1 MIRDIGVVGTGL
13 WESEPIGNEVFAHLQ
28 TGVEVQDPYRGCRDD
43 DGVVRV
49 AGAELHPGEHDRTI
63 AAVERS
69 FTDPFRGAKRRRWFP
84 EDLRVSDA
92 ETDAARRALDD
103 AGIGPQDVGAV
114 LVHSFLPDEL
124 NPKNGP
130 LIADHLGITSA
141 LAFDVDSVCNSALTQ
156 MMVGAS
162 LIRSGQARFVLCTQ
176 SIAYSR
182 VRDSNASSTVM
193 EADMASAYVLGRVPG
208 CEMAFAWRT
217 AGELHAAIS
226 LEWRRPSAAP
236 RTPYWKGPSEQL
248 LIGFDRELQKRVN
261 ADVARYAT
269 ETTSEVLR
277 VAEAE
282 LDDVEL
288 FVTHQPMSWFRP
300 YMEDTLGLRDGV
312 AFDTFEEYANINSPS
327 VTASLHEAR
336 RAGRL
341 ERGTRALIYCP
352 AAGYTY
358 GAVSLRW

>member
-1 MIRDIGVVGTGL
+1 MIRDVGVLGTGL

-28 TGVEVQDPYRGCRDD
+28 TGVAVQDPYRGCRDD

-49 AGAELHPGEHDRTI
+49 AGAELRPGTHDRAI

-69 FTDPFRGAKRRRWFP
+69 FTDPYRGAKRRRWFP
-84 EDLRVSDA
+84 AELRVSEA
-92 ETDAARRALDD
+92 ETAAARGALAD
-103 AGIGPQDVGAV
+103 AGVDPSELGAI
-114 LVHSFLPDEL
+114 LVHSFLPDGL

-130 LIADHLGITSA
+130 LIAENLGVRGA

-162 LIRSGQARFVLCTQ
+162 LIASGQARYVLCTQ

-182 VRDSNASSTVM
+182 VRDPNASSTVM
-193 EADMASAYVLGRVPG
+193 EADMASAFVLGRVPG

-217 AGELHAAIS
+217 AGELHAAIA
-226 LEWRRPSAAP
+226 LEWRRPVGAAP
-236 RTPYWKGPSEQL
+236 SSYWKGPSEQL

-261 ADVARYAT
+261 ADVARYAV
-269 ETTSEVLR
+269 ETTEEVLR
-277 VAEAE
+277 AAETR

-341 ERGTRALIYCP
+341 DRGTRALLYCP